1 MVDNLRA
8 DLHAKLSIA
17 MERRIRIEQELQEH
31 GDHIQQVRERLGNP
45 YFFHPRPA
53 DHPESRAK
61 YTGYASHDPALRLI
75 RDFKQVD
82 QEIKG
87 ILNRLNALA
96 T

>member
-1 MVDNLRA
+1 MDDNLRA
-8 DLHAKLSIA
+8 DLHAKLSDA

-31 GDHIQQVRERLGNP
+31 GDRIQQVRERLGNP

-75 RDFKQVD
+75 FDFKDVE
-82 QEIKG
+82 QEIRDL
-87 ILNRLNALA
+87 LNRLNAPA